1 MSTRCSHDGCNKKLM
16 LSDMACRCEK
26 RFCALHR
33 QPEIHK
39 CTFDFKAHGKS
50 ILEKTVIGCQREKIE
65 GVNAAF

>member
-1 MSTRCSHDGCNKKLM
+1 M